1 MIPSSETE
9 RERLAAMR
17 RYDILDTPP
26 DGAFDRITALAAR
39 FFNVPIC
46 IISIVDHDRIWFKS
60 HHGLEVQ
67 QIGREPGLCAS
78 AILQEE
84 VYTVLDAKV
93 DPRTL
98 ANSLVAGEFGL
109 RFYAAA
115 PLRTRDGFNLGTL
128 CVIDHQPRQVTEA
141 EKETLKDLAAIVID
155 ELELRLAAQKAV
167 QAEVALR
174 MAALEATRSKSEF
187 LAMMSHEIRTPM
199 NGVLGMAEL
208 LLDTELTFQQ
218 RNFVE
223 IICSSGDSLLTIIN
237 DILDFSK
244 IESGKLELE
253 EQPLSL
259 LDCIEA
265 VLDLLAPHACEK
277 GLELAYRIET
287 GTPSMV
293 LGDQIRLRQV
303 LVNLLSNAIKF
314 TSAGEVVVSVTAIEV
329 TVNRELAISNCQ
341 ENQSPIPPD
350 SLPNTC
356 YQIEFSVKDTGIGI
370 PSERMNRL
378 FKSFSQVDSSTTRQY
393 GGTGLGLAISKRL
406 SEMMG
411 GRMWVESEVGRGS
424 TFYFTIVA
432 QSFPG
437 CSLVELDAV
446 QPQLAGKRLLIVDDN
461 ATTRQILILQAQ
473 SWGMTTKATESG
485 AQALNWL
492 RQGERFDMVILD
504 RQISGMDALS
514 LATEIRSLPNAQALP
529 VVMLTALGKEL
540 GGKQLDRVKFATF
553 LNKPIKQSQLY
564 NTLSDLLAREPIKV
578 QRAPFTLPEPQLHLA
593 ESLPLRILVAEDNR
607 VNQKVV
613 LHLLQQLGYRA
624 DVVDNGLE
632 VLEALRRQPYDLVLM
647 DVQMPE
653 MDGLEASRSI
663 CQEGLATDGRWDA
676 CPTKPWII
684 AMTANV
690 MQGDREACLE
700 AGMDDYISK
709 PIRKEELVQAL
720 LRYRGTEVQGSGG
733 AGKSGSGGDK
743 KREGEATTPFN
754 TESGQGNDATLS
766 FSTPIDAKTLEA
778 FAKTVGGE
786 ASNLLAQL
794 INCYLEDA
802 PKLLQAMG
810 TAVSKQDAIALRQA
824 SHTLKASSAALG
836 AIQLATLCK
845 QLEAMSRAGEI
856 AGASKIVVQIETEYE
871 TVKAA
876 LQMKAQLSQR

>member
-1 MIPSSETE
+1 MIPSNEA
-9 RERLAAMR
+9 ERLAAVS

-39 FFNVPIC
+39 FFNVSIS

-67 QIGREPGLCAS
+67 QIEREPGLCAS
-78 AILQEE
+78 AILQQE
-84 VYTVLDAKV
+84 VYTVLDARI

-115 PLRTRDGFNLGTL
+115 PLHTRDGFNLGTI

-141 EKETLKDLAAIVID
+141 EKQTLKDLAAIVVD

-167 QAEVALR
+167 QTEVALR

-199 NGVLGMAEL
+199 NGVIGMAGL

-218 RNFVE
+218 RKFVE
-223 IICSSGDSLLTIIN
+223 IISSSGNSLLTIIN

-244 IESGKLELE
+244 IEAGKLELE
-253 EQPLSL
+253 EQPLTL

-265 VLDLLAPHACEK
+265 ALDLLAPHACEK

-287 GTPSMV
+287 GTPSIL
-293 LGDQIRLRQV
+293 LGDEVRVRQV
-303 LVNLLSNAIKF
+303 LVNLLSNAVKF
-314 TSAGEVVVSVTAIEV
+314 TSAGEVVVSVTATEV
-329 TVNRELAISNCQ
+329 MVNRESTISNWQ
-341 ENQSPIPPD
+341 ENRSQISPD
-350 SLPNTC
+350 SLPNT
-356 YQIEFSVKDTGIGI
+356 YYEIQFSVQDTGIGI
-370 PSERMNRL
+370 PSERMHRL
-378 FKSFSQVDSSTTRQY
+378 FKSFSQVESSTSRQY
-393 GGTGLGLAISKRL
+393 GGTGLGLVISKRL

-411 GRMWVESEVGRGS
+411 GRMWVESEVGSGS
-424 TFYFTIVA
+424 TFYFTIIA

-437 CSLVELDAV
+437 CPLVELNAV
-446 QPQLAGKRLLIVDDN
+446 QPQLSGKRLLIVDNN
-461 ATTRQILILQAQ
+461 ATSRQNLILQTQ
-473 SWGMTTKATESG
+473 SWGMMTKATESG

-492 RQGERFDMVILD
+492 RQGERFDAAILD
-504 RQISGMDALS
+504 RQILGMDALS
-514 LATEIRSLPNAQALP
+514 LATEIRSLPNAQVLP
-529 VVMLTALGKEL
+529 VVMLTTFGKEA
-540 GGKQLDRVKFATF
+540 GEKQLDKVKFATC

-564 NTLSDLLAREPIKV
+564 NTLSDLLTQEPIKV
-578 QRAPFTLPEPQLHLA
+578 QHTPFPLPELQLQFA

-607 VNQKVV
+607 VNQKVA

-624 DVVDNGLE
+624 DVVENGLE
-632 VLEALRRQPYDLVLM
+632 VLEALQRQPYDLVLM
-647 DVQMPE
+647 DVQMPD
-653 MDGLEASRSI
+653 MDGLEASRNI
-663 CQEGLATDGRWDA
+663 CQEGLATSS
-676 CPTKPWII
+676 TKKPWII

-709 PIRKEELVQAL
+709 PLRKEELVQAL
-720 LRYRGTEVQGSGG
+720 LRYKKAGTWASR
-733 AGKSGSGGDK
+733 GDK
-743 KREGEATTPFN
+743 KIESEAATPRN
-754 TESGQGNDATLS
+754 TESGLGSEVTGS

-778 FAKTVGGE
+778 FAKTVGGN
-786 ASNLLAQL
+786 ASNLLTQL

-810 TAVSKQDAIALRQA
+810 AGVSDKDAIALRHA
-824 SHTLKASSAALG
+824 SHTLRASSASLG
-836 AIQLATLCK
+836 AIQLATLCT

-856 AGASKIVVQIETEYE
+856 AGASKIVVQIKTEYE
-871 TVKAA
+871 KVKAA
-876 LQMKAQLSQR
+876 LQMEAQSSQR